1 MARTEEQQDPQKM
14 LEEMC
19 VDSAEE
25 SGDGLERKGLKE
37 DTVHGESERERERE
51 SMRASVRGSEG
62 ARERGSEGGIERER
76 ERERERKRDYYLEL
90 CFRNKGGRAMSF

>member
-1 MARTEEQQDPQKM
+1 
-14 LEEMC
+14 

-51 SMRASVRGSEG
+51 SMRARERGSEG
-62 ARERGSEGGIERER
+62 ARERGSERER
-76 ERERERKRDYYLEL
+76 ERERERDYYLEL